1 MPLFFICFI
10 VFVIWLRVKMRK
22 SNSAISESNNAFWE
36 REAKANFARSRDISE
51 LNYIVVTEKDL
62 PFSASLSTLTDER
75 EADLE
80 QQVLDSSKRKM
91 INLSN
96 YTNTDLKEQYGIAN
110 LEELSN
116 CDQNY
121 LIFIRNLANWG
132 TFLYEK
138 EEYPRAKQIM
148 EYSLSI
154 DSDISS
160 VYVTLGH
167 IYAREGNPS
176 KIDELIFTVEQSDF
190 SLKSS
195 ILKQLTLCKLE

>member
-22 SNSAISESNNAFWE
+22 TNSAISESSNAFWE
-36 REAKANFARSRDISE
+36 REAKANFARSQDISK
-51 LNYIVVTEKDL
+51 LDYIHVTEEDL
-62 PFSASLSTLTDER
+62 PFTPEISTLTDEQ

-80 QQVLDSSKRKM
+80 QQVLDASRRKM
-91 INLSN
+91 INLSA
-96 YTNTDLKEQYGIAN
+96 YTNTELKEQYGIAN

-121 LIFIRNLANWG
+121 LLFIRLLANWG
-132 TFLYEK
+132 SFLYEK
-138 EEYPRAKQIM
+138 KEYSRAKQIM

-154 DSDISS
+154 GSDISS
-160 VYVTLGH
+160 VYITLGH
-167 IYAREGNPS
+167 IYASEGNPS
-176 KIDELIFTVEQSDF
+176 KIDELILTVEQSDF
-190 SLKSS
+190 ALKNA